1 MRLFAIIALTACL
14 GASCQAK
21 NLAVIVEKN
30 NSVGSLSSADL
41 LKVFKFDRAKWP
53 DGKNIVLVLRDPS
66 TPEMQTAIYSL
77 YHMQPAE
84 FRALLASH
92 NKAVIMVT
100 SEDEMLKA
108 VAAIPG
114 AVGLVDVYS
123 ITEHVKV
130 VRVDGKLPLEQGY
143 PIKGR

>member
-1 MRLFAIIALTACL
+1 MRLFAIVALAACL
-14 GASCQAK
+14 GASCEAK
-21 NLAVIVEKN
+21 NLAVIVAKN
-30 NSVGSLSSADL
+30 NSVASLSSADL

-66 TPEMQTAIYSL
+66 TPEMKTAINSL

-84 FRALLASH
+84 FRSLLASH

-100 SEDEMLKA
+100 SEDDMLKA

-123 ITEHVKV
+123 ITERVKV
-130 VRVDGKLPLEQGY
+130 VRVDGKLPLEPGY
-143 PIKGR
+143 PIKGK